1 LTVAERVAG
10 PEFAATVTD
19 IRLDSRDAA
28 GTWWQVALDRTAFEP
43 GEVAGVLVAVARSG
57 AKLEVAVE
65 RAEED
70 VAGEVWHFVRKPLPV
85 GIEVVG
91 RVESRERREI

>member
-1 LTVAERVAG
+1 MTVAERVAG

-28 GTWWQVALDRTAFEP
+28 GTWWQVALDRTAFLP
-43 GEVAGVLVAVARSG
+43 GGPDGALVAVARSG

-70 VAGEVWHFVRKPLPV
+70 AAGEVWHFVRKPLLAGTQV
-85 GIEVVG
+85 TGY
-91 RVESRERREI
+91 VESLTNGGI

>member
-19 IRLDSRDAA
+19 IRLDSCDAG

-65 RAEED
+65 RVEED
-70 VAGEVWHFVRKPLPV
+70 AAGEVWHFVRKPLPV

-91 RVESRERREI
+91 RVEGTERREI